1 MNRLVNIVDEYVS
14 DKLNYLDFANLV
26 KNVNSSLLNDI
37 VNIQQTSKIDQ
48 RMIAIMTIYLFNY
61 SIFDLSNDSN
71 IYISFIK
78 DIIEDNIII
87 GFETYQIT
95 NDYLIGRL
103 KTSDK
108 DFIIILNPSKNE
120 INLTLPSDI
129 ANKTYYCFNCNDE
142 IDLEVSVDMPEYS
155 FYILKEIQKNSLI
168 NSMSFFYTIYIY
180 IHKYMYWF
188 PYLEL
193 SVL

>member
-37 VNIQQTSKIDQ
+37 VNISQTSKIGQ

-120 INLTLPSDI
+120 IDLTLPSDI

-155 FYILKEIQKNSLI
+155 FYILKEI
-168 NSMSFFYTIYIY
+168 
-180 IHKYMYWF
+180 
-188 PYLEL
+188 
-193 SVL
+193 

>member
-37 VNIQQTSKIDQ
+37 VNISQTSKIDQ

-120 INLTLPSDI
+120 IDLTLPSDI
-129 ANKTYYCFNCNDE
+129 ANKAYYCFNCNDE
-142 IDLEVSVDMPEYS
+142 IDLEVSVDMPEYR
-155 FYILKEIQKNSLI
+155 FYILKEI
-168 NSMSFFYTIYIY
+168 
-180 IHKYMYWF
+180 
-188 PYLEL
+188 
-193 SVL
+193 